1 MSYRPYNNQNDV
13 IYACRPWNKVEPVGW
28 SATPPPPKPRLS
40 KAQTD
45 RRRHHDG
52 ISLINYHGKRCPY
65 CGFIMIAKGHALDR
79 GMRYPTRD
87 HVVPRMRGGT
97 AILIV
102 CAACNGEK
110 GGMMPDAFLERRTG
124 CRRTIARLAMVS
136 ALRKELGHE

>member
-28 SATPPPPKPRLS
+28 STSPPPPKPRLS

-45 RRRHHDG
+45 RRRAMPVPSSSLKSHHG
-52 ISLINYHGKRCPY
+52 QRCPY

-87 HVVPRMRGGT
+87 HVVPKCDGGT
-97 AILIV
+97 AVLIV
-102 CAACNGEK
+102 CAACNNEK
-110 GGMMPDAFLERRTG
+110 GNMPPDLFLERRTG
-124 CRRTIARLAMVS
+124 CRRTLARLAMVK
-136 ALRKELGHE
+136 ALRKEL